1 MHKYSWM
8 QTKNKFNNLYETI
21 QESLGSNYS
30 MTTHSA
36 ENGGG
41 MNVGGKGMQMAPSKM
56 TMLDIIAGIE
66 QDMRKKNPNAP
77 VIGYPLQNT
86 IPEDLGD
93 VVVMLADITGRFKQ
107 AGLNPVIKNNP
118 KALAAVKRIFK
129 KLKRS
134 GAIMLSIKHDLDDLV
149 VEK

>member
-8 QTKNKFNNLYETI
+8 QTKNKFNNLYETL

-41 MNVGGKGMQMAPSKM
+41 LNVGGKGMQVAPEKM

-66 QDMRKKNPNAP
+66 RDMRKKHPDAP

-93 VVVMLADITGRFKQ
+93 AVVMLADITGRFKH
-107 AGLNPVIKNNP
+107 AGLNPIIKENP
-118 KALAAVKRIFK
+118 KALAAVKRILK

>member
-8 QTKNKFNNLYETI
+8 QTKNKFNDLYETL
-21 QESLGSNYS
+21 QESLGSNSS
-30 MTTHSA
+30 MTMHSA

-41 MNVGGKGMQMAPSKM
+41 LNVGGKGMQVAPSKM

-66 QDMRKKNPNAP
+66 HDMRKKHPNAP
-77 VIGYPLQNT
+77 VIGYPLQNK

-93 VVVMLADITGRFKQ
+93 AVVMLADVTGRFRQ
-107 AGLNPVIKNNP
+107 AGLNPIIKENP
-118 KALAAVKRIFK
+118 KALAAVKRILK

-134 GAIMLSIKHDLDDLV
+134 GAIILSIKHDLDDLV

>member
-1 MHKYSWM
+1 M
-8 QTKNKFNNLYETI
+8 QKKNKFNNLYETL

-41 MNVGGKGMQMAPSKM
+41 LNTGGKGMQMAPTKM

-66 QDMRKKNPNAP
+66 QDMRKKHPDSP

-93 VVVMLADITGRFKQ
+93 IVVMLAEITGRFKQ
-107 AGLNPVIKNNP
+107 AGGNPVIKGNP
-118 KALAAVKRIFK
+118 KALAAVKRVLK
-129 KLKRS
+129 KLKRT
-134 GAIMLSIKHDLDDLV
+134 GAIMMSLKNDLDDLV
-149 VEK
+149 VEN